1 MIQFEINRSEI
12 KLKIKNKNN
21 ISSLS
26 LYREK
31 NVILE
36 DQFNTI
42 IIE

>member
-1 MIQFEINRSEI
+1 MIQFEINGSEI

-31 NVILE
+31 NVILK